1 MRNPYQTISPSR
13 FREVDLAPVELDC
26 VQEIDEL

>member
-1 MRNPYQTISPSR
+1 MRNPYQTISPSPS
-13 FREVDLAPVELDC
+13 REVDLAPVEFGY